1 MMYWINI
8 KGKFATD
15 DPNLF
20 IHNLKLLMDQTRT
33 IFSGEITQQQ
43 IIDVICE
50 AIKVEPEKS
59 EPTEV
64 VKETESNENTDDSV
78 NEEVTEQSLPETE
91 K

>member
-1 MMYWINI
+1 MYWINI

>member
-1 MMYWINI
+1 MYWINV

-15 DPNLF
+15 NPDLF
-20 IHNLKLLMDQTRT
+20 LHNLKLLMEQTKT
-33 IFSGEITQQQ
+33 IYSGQITQQLIQ
-43 IIDVICE
+43 DIPCE
-50 AIKVEPEKS
+50 YVKVESEKS

>member
-1 MMYWINI
+1 
-8 KGKFATD
+8 
-15 DPNLF
+15 
-20 IHNLKLLMDQTRT
+20 MDQTRT
-33 IFSGEITQQQ
+33 IFSGEITQQR

-50 AIKVEPEKS
+50 AVKVEPEKS

-64 VKETESNENTDDSV
+64 VKETESSENTDDSV

>member
-1 MMYWINI
+1 
-8 KGKFATD
+8 
-15 DPNLF
+15 
-20 IHNLKLLMDQTRT
+20 MDQTRT

-50 AIKVEPEKS
+50 AMKVEPEKS

-64 VKETESNENTDDSV
+64 VKETESSENMDDSV

>member
-1 MMYWINI
+1 MYWINV

-15 DPNLF
+15 NPDLF
-20 IHNLKLLMDQTRT
+20 LQNLKLLMEQTKT
-33 IFSGEITQQQ
+33 IYSGQLTQQLIQ
-43 IIDVICE
+43 DIPCE
-50 AIKVEPEKS
+50 YVKVESEKS

-78 NEEVTEQSLPETE
+78 NEEVMEQSSLETE